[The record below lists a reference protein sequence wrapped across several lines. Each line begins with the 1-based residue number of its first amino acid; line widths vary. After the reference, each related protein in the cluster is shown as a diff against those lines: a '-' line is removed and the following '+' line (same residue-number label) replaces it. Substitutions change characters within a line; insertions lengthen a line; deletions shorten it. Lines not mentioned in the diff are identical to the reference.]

1 VSQIAFFFELIM
13 KDELKVNQIKYLW
26 HLYDIIDRIEIYA
39 IRPHRCWICFDFQAR
54 NLNIDFTRRGNY
66 KSYEQ
71 RY

>member
-1 VSQIAFFFELIM
+1 M

-26 HLYDIIDRIEIYA
+26 HPYDIIDRIEIYA

-66 KSYEQ
+66 KSYEL
-71 RY
+71 RYLT